1 MEYFFNSPLV
11 SAQTIHHCRGG
22 LICPPKCI
30 GNFNCP
36 PIIMTSMATS
46 KLHNYYYAALVIFA
60 VLICTYYQ
68 EIFIYQRQS
77 LEQGQLWRL
86 FSGHFVHLNDK
97 HLILN
102 LIAWV
107 IVFFLGV
114 NYLSPSRWIVL
125 LLILMLS
132 ISAGLYYFVPEILYY
147 GGLSGILHGYFAY
160 ILVEWIKNKQRLS
173 WIILLLLIAKVLAEN
188 FSDMGS
194 STTEYLELRVVTEA
208 HLIGILVGIIGA
220 LFPSHPPN
228 HQ

>member
-1 MEYFFNSPLV
+1 
-11 SAQTIHHCRGG
+11 
-22 LICPPKCI
+22 
-30 GNFNCP
+30 
-36 PIIMTSMATS
+36 MTLMATS
-46 KLHNYYYAALVIFA
+46 KLYNYYYAASVIFA
-60 VLICTYYQ
+60 VLICTYYYQ
-68 EIFIYQRQS
+68 EISIYQRQS

-86 FSGHFVHLNDK
+86 FSGHLVHLNDK

-114 NYLSPSRWIVL
+114 NYLSLSRWIVL
-125 LLILMLS
+125 SLVLMLS
-132 ISAGLYYFVPEILYY
+132 ISVGLYYFVPEVLYY
-147 GGLSGILHGYFAY
+147 GGLSGVLHGYFAY

-208 HLIGILVGIIGA
+208 HLIGIMVGIIAA
-220 LFPSHPPN
+220 LFPSHPPEPPRELPV
-228 HQ
+228 

>member
-1 MEYFFNSPLV
+1 
-11 SAQTIHHCRGG
+11 
-22 LICPPKCI
+22 
-30 GNFNCP
+30 
-36 PIIMTSMATS
+36 MTLMATS
-46 KLHNYYYAALVIFA
+46 KLYNYYYAASVIFA

-68 EIFIYQRQS
+68 DIFIYQRQS

-86 FSGHFVHLNDK
+86 FSGHLVHLNDK

-114 NYLSPSRWIVL
+114 NYLSLSRWIVL
-125 LLILMLS
+125 LLILTLS
-132 ISAGLYYFVPEILYY
+132 ISAGLYYFVPEVLYY
-147 GGLSGILHGYFAY
+147 GGLSGVLHGYFAY

-208 HLIGILVGIIGA
+208 HLIGIVVGIIAA
-220 LFPSHPPN
+220 LFPSHPPKPPRELPA
-228 HQ
+228 